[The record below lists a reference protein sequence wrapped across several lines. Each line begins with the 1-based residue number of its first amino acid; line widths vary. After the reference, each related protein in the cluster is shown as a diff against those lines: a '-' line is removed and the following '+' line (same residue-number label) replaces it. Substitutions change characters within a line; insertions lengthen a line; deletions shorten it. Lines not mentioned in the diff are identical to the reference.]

1 MDRPTRSLHY
11 LNMISIPTYTLYGEF
26 GSERLH
32 GWLHW
37 ETIQSRSR
45 LHDYRI
51 APHRHEH
58 LLQVLQLM
66 SGSARVTLD
75 GEEFDLA
82 PGCVVVV
89 PALTVHGYDFS
100 PDVEGVVVTL
110 LDRDVRA
117 IDLPFAEAVVIPQ
130 APKPIAAAIERL
142 IAEADEPGERHDV
155 AMRAHMALLLLLLHR
170 ASSRSATGSGGADRM
185 RQHAEA
191 FRQLVD
197 RQFRQTRRIA
207 DYAGQIGISHTHLN
221 RICRRMLGASAQQ
234 VIERRVA
241 LEVRRQLQFSMLPIR
256 QIGAELGYDDP
267 AYFTRLATRLLG
279 VAPSAFRRRL
289 LGS

>member
-1 MDRPTRSLHY
+1 MHY
-11 LNMISIPTYTLYGEF
+11 LNMHDIPTYALYGEF
-26 GSERLH
+26 GSDRQH

-37 ETIQSRSR
+37 ETIQARSR

-58 LLQVLQLM
+58 LFQVLRLTA
-66 SGSARVTLD
+66 GSARVTLD
-75 GEEFDLA
+75 GDELDLA
-82 PGCVVVV
+82 PGNIVVV
-89 PALTVHGYDFS
+89 PALTVHGYAFS
-100 PDVEGVVVTL
+100 ADVEGVVVTL

-117 IDLPFAEAVVIPQ
+117 IDLPFGEAMVIRP
-130 APKPIAAAIERL
+130 APEPFAGAIDRL
-142 IAEADEPGERHDV
+142 IAEADDPGARHDL
-155 AMRAHMALLLLLLHR
+155 AMRTHMAMLLLLLHR
-170 ASSRSATGSGGADRM
+170 ARSQPVSGTSGPDRT
-185 RQHAEA
+185 RRHAEA
-191 FRQLVD
+191 FRILVD

-221 RICRRMLGASAQQ
+221 RICRQILGASAQQ

-241 LEVRRQLQFSMLPIR
+241 LEVRRQLQFSSLSIR

-279 VAPSAFRRRL
+279 VAPSGFRRRIH
-289 LGS
+289 GIKG